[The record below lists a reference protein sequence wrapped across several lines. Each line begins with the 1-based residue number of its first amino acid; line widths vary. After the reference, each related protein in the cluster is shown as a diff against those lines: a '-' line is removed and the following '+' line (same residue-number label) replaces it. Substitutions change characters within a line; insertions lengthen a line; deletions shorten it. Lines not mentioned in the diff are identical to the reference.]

1 MRILVTGSTGFIGYE
16 VTRVAAEAGHEVHA
30 LVRRTSRASLLT
42 PFDVQLVVGNLDSEE
57 SLRRACTGMDAVV
70 HLAARATF
78 EDYDYLAP
86 SIVEGSRL
94 VARAAVEAGVATLVY
109 GSTLMTYPSV
119 EHGLIGADTPLNPV
133 VDYGRAKRDAEGALA
148 EETAGSSTAL
158 GIVRIPHGY
167 GARDL
172 MFGRL
177 HLPAQPLPGLHADS
191 YAHLHVRDCARLLLA
206 AAEQG
211 WVGALPVGDGENA
224 SWDTYFA
231 VLREYYPRHR
241 VIRVPAAL
249 ALPVAAFAEP
259 LLQLTGQPNLITRD
273 VVVSSTLRQPVEP
286 GLLWSE
292 LGIEPWFPSV
302 RRGLPAAL
310 DEFVSFRWRHP
321 VYDHRRS

>member
-1 MRILVTGSTGFIGYE
+1 MKLLITGSTGFIGYE
-16 VTRVAAEAGHEVHA
+16 MTRVAAEAGHDVHA

-42 PFDVQLVVGNLDSEE
+42 PFDVTLVVGNLDSEE
-57 SLRRACTGMDAVV
+57 SLHRACEGMDAVI

-78 EDYDYLAP
+78 EDYDTIAP

-94 VARAAVEAGVATLVY
+94 LARAAVDAGVAALVY

-119 EHGLIGADTPLNPV
+119 DGLIDAATPMAPV
-133 VDYGRAKRDAEGALA
+133 VDYGRAKRDAEAALA
-148 EETAGSSTAL
+148 AGVAGSRTAL
-158 GIVRIPHGY
+158 GIVRIPHAY
-167 GARDL
+167 GSRDL

-259 LLQLTGQPNLITRD
+259 LLQLTGQPNLVTRD

-292 LGIEPWFPSV
+292 LGLQPWFPSV

-321 VYDHRRS
+321 VYDHTTR